1 MNATSWVRKHVD
13 VFLCDVLVASYPI
26 VLPEVGHPIP
36 DQDFIDAAI
45 EQMSTSKNC
54 ESPEV
59 APARFM
65 VRAVES

>member
-13 VFLCDVLVASYPI
+13 MFLCDVLVASYPI
-26 VLPEVGHPIP
+26 VLLEVGHPIP

-45 EQMSTSKNC
+45 EQMSTGRNH
-54 ESPEV
+54 EATEV

-65 VRAVES
+65 VRAV